1 MCEFTDR
8 LNRQSVWLAILAV
21 ALAVWGLTDVR
32 SRARTDPHNPGAH
45 RSDLTCYTA
54 AGAAIFAG
62 HDPYEATNPRGWHYV
77 YPPLLAILVAP
88 LVPLDTQWQ
97 GVIWFAISL
106 LTAWGCYTETR
117 RIWRE
122 LRSTDN
128 SPAQPNIPNWLI
140 WLTVATMALPTLNC
154 LQRGQVG
161 ILLTY
166 LLLLGFRFVLTSRS
180 MWTSLLGGL
189 VLALPVAIKVIP
201 ALPVGC
207 LCLLLLATSA
217 FRHWPA
223 AFTWR
228 ALSVSSGVATGLL
241 LYLLIIPSFA
251 IGSAANAKYLNTWFN
266 LALHGDKG
274 EIDDDITVH
283 AIRNQSLSNAI
294 YRLGNWMAHAFAGT
308 QDDQSVDN
316 VRASV
321 AARDIVLPMDNFW
334 ARLTVRILQAAM
346 LALLLYY
353 GWTAARHDNAWALA
367 SVFALSCLLMSAIS
381 PVFRGHYYIL
391 WLPAVWIIPLYILRN
406 GGPRLAASLAIS
418 ACALIWIH
426 YLFLPWAGRAGV
438 LGLGAS
444 VWYVVATISVLRV
457 KSPVSQQ
464 IEPAASRLLEA
475 A

>member
-8 LNRQSVWLAILAV
+8 LKRQSVWLAILAI

-32 SRARTDPHNPGAH
+32 SRARTDPHNLGAH

-62 HDPYEATNPRGWHYV
+62 QDPYEATNPRGWHYV

-97 GVIWFAISL
+97 GVIWYAISL
-106 LTAWGCYTETR
+106 LAAWGCYAECR
-117 RIWRE
+117 RIWRV
-122 LRSTDN
+122 LRTTDK
-128 SPAQPNIPNWLI
+128 PAEPTVPNWLI
-140 WLTVATMALPTLNC
+140 WLTVAAMVLPTLNC

-166 LLLLGFRFVLTSRS
+166 FLLLGFRCVLTSRS
-180 MWTSLLGGL
+180 VWTSLLGGV

-207 LCLLLLATSA
+207 LCLLLFAVAA

-223 AFTWR
+223 EFTWR
-228 ALSVSSGVATGLL
+228 AGGVSSGVAAGLL
-241 LYLLIIPSFA
+241 LYFLIIPSFA
-251 IGSAANAKYLNTWFN
+251 IGSAANAKYLKTWFN
-266 LALHGDKG
+266 LVLHGDQG

-283 AIRNQSLSNAI
+283 AIRNQGLSNAM
-294 YRLGNWMAHAFAGT
+294 YRLGNWAAHAFAGT
-308 QDDQSVDN
+308 QDDQSVDH

-321 AARDIVLPMDNFW
+321 AAREIVLPMDNFW
-334 ARLTVRILQAAM
+334 ARLTVRILQAGM
-346 LALLLYY
+346 LALLLCY
-353 GWTAARHDNAWALA
+353 GWVAARRNNAWTLS
-367 SVFALSCLLMSAIS
+367 SVFALSCLLISAIS
-381 PVFRGHYYIL
+381 PVFRGHYYML
-391 WLPAVWIIPLYILRN
+391 WLPAVWIVPLYILRN
-406 GGPRLAASLAIS
+406 GRPRLATSLAIS

-426 YLFLPWAGRAGV
+426 YLLLPWAGRAGV

-444 VWYVVATISVLRV
+444 AWYVVATISVLRI

-464 IEPAASRLLEA
+464 IEPATPRLLEA